1 MGSSS
6 LRLGALLL
14 AFAHAPTLAATVI
27 ENARVVDVASGVLF
41 DAAEVRIEGDRI
53 VAVGAA
59 GADGVATVRI
69 DARGKYLVPGYW
81 DMHVHVNAPGLAE
94 RWLLP
99 QLLASGVTGVRD
111 MAGDC
116 WASACDADIAFM
128 HGVRQRLDQGEI
140 PGPRLVAIASDAV
153 GGPRG
158 WTKDMPRWAA
168 PANAADAKLVVRE
181 AQRRGVDLIKIYD
194 ALPRPAYF
202 ALLREA
208 RTVGLPVAGHVPLGV
223 STLEAVEAGQQTIDH
238 ARHPLIDCSAF
249 GRTFHDV
256 FESWATGESE
266 RIYRNWA
273 DDAHPGNNLGGF
285 YQPILALYDAERCRR
300 VIEGFARSRTY
311 YVPTLITRKFEA
323 LADDASFSDDARL
336 ASVPAALRRSW
347 SEDAGRL
354 RQRFAASPAEKRAY
368 LEFYERARSL
378 TGQMHG
384 AGVPMLIG
392 TDTPDS
398 YCFPGSGY
406 HDEMLELRKAGLSN
420 AAILRAATL
429 DAAALLGMQDR
440 FGSVSV
446 GKAADLVLLD
456 ADPLEAIENARRIAA
471 VIVRGRVYDRA
482 QLDRL
487 QSDALA
493 FARAQPAHE
502 QR

>member
-1 MGSSS
+1 MGFSS
-6 LRLGALLL
+6 LRSAALAL
-14 AFAHAPTLAATVI
+14 AFAHAPTLATTVI
-27 ENARVVDVASGVLF
+27 ENARVVDVASGTAF
-41 DAAEVRIEGDRI
+41 DAAEVRIEGERI

-59 GADGVATVRI
+59 GSDEAVTVRI

-81 DMHVHVNAPGLAE
+81 DMHAHVNQPGLGE

-99 QLLASGVTGVRD
+99 QFLASGVTGVRD

-116 WASACDADIAFM
+116 WSSGCDANIAFM
-128 HGVRQRLDQGEI
+128 HRVRRQVDQGEI

-153 GGPRG
+153 SGPREWQEG
-158 WTKDMPRWAA
+158 LPRWAT
-168 PANAADAKLVVRE
+168 PANASDAKRVVRE

-208 RTVGLPVAGHVPLGV
+208 RAVSLPVAGHVPLGV
-223 STLEAVEAGQQTIDH
+223 STIEAIEAGQQTIDH
-238 ARHPLIDCSAF
+238 ARHPLLDCSAF
-249 GRTFHDV
+249 TRTFHDV
-256 FESWATGESE
+256 FERWAGGESE

-273 DDAHPGNNLGGF
+273 DDAHPGSNLGSF
-285 YQPILALYDAERCRR
+285 YQPILALYDAKRCRH
-300 VIEGFARSRTY
+300 VIDAFARSRTY

-347 SEDAGRL
+347 YEDAGRL
-354 RQRFAASPAEKRAY
+354 RERFAGASAEKRAY
-368 LEFYERARSL
+368 VDFYERALAL
-378 TGQMHG
+378 TGEMHR
-384 AGVPMLIG
+384 AGVQILVG

-429 DAAALLGMQDR
+429 DAASLLGMQDR

-456 ADPLEAIENARRIAA
+456 GNPLEAIENAGRIAG
-471 VIVRGRVYDRA
+471 VIVRGRFHDRN
-482 QLDRL
+482 QLDQL
-487 QSDALA
+487 QADAVA
-493 FARAQPAHE
+493 YARAQP
-502 QR
+502 